1 MHWGGSF
8 LLLFAWTPNARKAL
22 MLIRSYGIWPAFT
35 GRFAVADREFS
46 EPSVATWAGRS
57 FPVLRAPIL
66 GIVTGKW
73 PWIGISP
80 KSARTALIS
89 ETVAF
94 ENVQM

>member
-46 EPSVATWAGRS
+46 EPSVAT
-57 FPVLRAPIL
+57 
-66 GIVTGKW
+66 
-73 PWIGISP
+73 
-80 KSARTALIS
+80 
-89 ETVAF
+89 
-94 ENVQM
+94 